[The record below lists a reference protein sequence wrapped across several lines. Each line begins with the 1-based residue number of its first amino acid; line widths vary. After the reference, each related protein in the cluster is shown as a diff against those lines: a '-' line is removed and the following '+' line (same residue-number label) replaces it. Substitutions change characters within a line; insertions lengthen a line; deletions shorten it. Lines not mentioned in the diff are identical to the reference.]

1 MPNLEP
7 IPMTAIAAEHHS
19 PTPADVGDASASA
32 SASDDWG
39 YEAALPYLSV
49 DSFQTPP
56 ASQERS

>member
-7 IPMTAIAAEHHS
+7 ISMTAIAAEHHS
-19 PTPADVGDASASA
+19 PTPADVGDA

>member
-1 MPNLEP
+1 MPKLEP

-19 PTPADVGDASASA
+19 PTPADVGDA

>member
-7 IPMTAIAAEHHS
+7 IPMTAMAVQHPS
-19 PTPADVGDASASA
+19 QTPADFGDA